1 MPDPMNIENY
11 PASPFR
17 GSFTLRDFFYVL
29 FRHKWKAVAF
39 FLIVLIA
46 TIAGAFLA
54 TEIYRS
60 DAKLMVRIGR
70 ESVTLDPTASTGQV
84 ISVGPSRDSE
94 INSEIEI
101 LKSRELAH
109 KVVEAIGPNA
119 MLEGP
124 ISKFDTGA
132 LGADQNMLEKFRNLF
147 RLLKK
152 RVQTSLVNL
161 GLSKPLPD
169 REMAVI
175 KFTEN
180 FTVERQKNTNIL
192 LLSYEGPDPMLSR
205 NILSKLIEFF
215 LEKHIIAY
223 RNVGSY
229 EFFGKQSDQ
238 IRGQMAQIEEELKR
252 LKSTSGVASLDEQR
266 RILMS
271 RIGSLQ
277 QESEATQSAI
287 AISRAR
293 VQALMGKLKG
303 MSPTLVTQETRGTS
317 NQGADLMR
325 ARLYELQLR
334 EQELLSKYTPTSTPV
349 QEVRRQIEEAKALLA
364 KEEPTRTQVTM
375 GINTAYQELNLDLI
389 KENAN
394 LSSLEAKTKVVKTQL
409 DSARAELT
417 ALSNTEVKMVNL
429 QRELSLLDAKYRKYT
444 ENLEQS
450 RIDQAL
456 LNNKMTNISVIQEAS
471 ASQKPVK
478 PLKSLYLGLGFLLG
492 ILGGIFLAFFSEY
505 HDHSL
510 KKPQDVEEKLDL
522 PLLASIPVL
531 KK

>member
-1 MPDPMNIENY
+1 MPDPVNIGTY
-11 PASPFR
+11 SPGPFR
-17 GSFTLRDFFYVL
+17 EALTLRDFFYVL
-29 FRHKWKAVAF
+29 FRHKWKTVAF
-39 FLIVLIA
+39 FLIVLTA
-46 TIAGAFLA
+46 TTAGAFLA

-84 ISVGPSRDSE
+84 IPIGPSRDSE

-101 LKSRELAH
+101 LKSRELAY
-109 KVVEAIGPNA
+109 KVVDAVGPKA
-119 MLEGP
+119 LLGSLK
-124 ISKFDTGA
+124 SKSGSETSDPG
-132 LGADQNMLEKFRNLF
+132 QNVLQKFRNLF
-147 RLLKK
+147 QSVQK
-152 RVQTSLVNL
+152 RVSTLLSNL
-161 GLSKPLPD
+161 RVSKPLTD
-169 REMAVI
+169 QEMAII
-175 KFTEN
+175 KFTKN
-180 FTVERQKNTNIL
+180 FTVERQKDTSIL
-192 LLSYEGPDPMLSR
+192 LLSYEAPDPMLSR
-205 NILSKLIEFF
+205 NILSKLIGFF
-215 LEKHIIAY
+215 LEKHIQAH

-229 EFFGKQSDQ
+229 EFFSKQSDQ
-238 IRGQMAQIEEELKR
+238 IRGQMAQKEEELKR
-252 LKSTSGVASLDEQR
+252 LKSASGVASLDEQR

-271 RIGSLQ
+271 RVGSLQ
-277 QESEATQSAI
+277 EESEKTQSAM
-287 AISRAR
+287 AISRAKI
-293 VQALMGKLKG
+293 QALRGRLKG

-317 NQGADLMR
+317 NAGADLMR
-325 ARLYELQLR
+325 ARLYELQLK

-349 QEVRRQIEEAKALLA
+349 QEVRRQIEQAKALLA
-364 KEEPTRTQVTM
+364 KEEPTRTTVTM

-394 LSSLEAKTKVVKTQL
+394 LSSLEAKAKVIKTQL
-409 DSARAELT
+409 NSAHAELT

-429 QRELSLLDAKYRKYT
+429 QRDLSLLDAKYRKYT

-456 LNNKMTNISVIQEAS
+456 ENKKITNISVIQEAS
-471 ASQKPVK
+471 TSQEPVK
-478 PLKSLYLGLGFLLG
+478 PLKSLYIGLGFLLG

-510 KKPQDVEEKLDL
+510 KKPQDVEEKLNL

>member
-1 MPDPMNIENY
+1 MPDPINIETY
-11 PASPFR
+11 SPSPFR
-17 GSFTLRDFFYVL
+17 GVFTIRDFFYVL
-29 FRHKWKAVAF
+29 FRHKRKAIAF

-54 TEIYRS
+54 AEIYRS

-84 ISVGPSRDSE
+84 ISVGPSRESE

-101 LKSRELAH
+101 LKSRELAQ
-109 KVVEAIGPNA
+109 KVVDAIGPNVI
-119 MLEGP
+119 LEGLK
-124 ISKFDTGA
+124 SKSETGT
-132 LGADQNMLEKFRNLF
+132 LGPGQKMH
-147 RLLKK
+147 K
-152 RVQTSLVNL
+152 RFSIFLSNL
-161 GLSKPLPD
+161 GVTKPLTD
-169 REMAVI
+169 QEMAI
-175 KFTEN
+175 IQFTEN

-192 LLSYEGPDPMLSR
+192 LLSYEAPDPMLSQ

-215 LEKHIIAY
+215 LEKHIAAH
-223 RNVGSY
+223 RNVGSF

-238 IRGQMAQIEEELKR
+238 SKGQVAQIEEELKK
-252 LKSTSGVASLDEQR
+252 LKSTSGVSSLDEQR

-287 AISRAR
+287 AISRAK
-293 VQALMGKLKG
+293 VKELKGKLEG

-325 ARLYELQLR
+325 ARLYELQLK
-334 EQELLSKYTPTSTPV
+334 EQELLSKYTPTSMPV
-349 QEVRRQIEEAKALLA
+349 QEVSRQIEEAKALLA
-364 KEEPTRTQVTM
+364 KEEPTRTQVTT
-375 GINTAYQELNLDLI
+375 GINTAYQELNLDFI

-394 LSSLEAKTKVVKTQL
+394 LSSSEAKAHVIKTQL
-409 DSARAELT
+409 NGARAELT
-417 ALSNTEVKMVNL
+417 ELNNTEVKMVNL
-429 QRELSLLDAKYRKYT
+429 QRELSLSDAKYRKYT

-456 LNNKMTNISVIQEAS
+456 MNNKMSNISVIQEAT
-471 ASQKPVK
+471 ASQRPVK
-478 PLKSLYLGLGFLLG
+478 PLKSLYIALGFLLG

-510 KKPQDVEEKLDL
+510 KKPQDVEEKLNL

>member
-1 MPDPMNIENY
+1 MPDPIHIESY
-11 PASPFR
+11 SPSPLR
-17 GSFTLRDFFYVL
+17 GAFTIRDFFYVL

-46 TIAGAFLA
+46 TTAGAFLA
-54 TEIYRS
+54 AEIYRS
-60 DAKLMVRIGR
+60 EAKLMVRIGR

-101 LKSRELAH
+101 LKSRELAQ
-109 KVVEAIGPNA
+109 KVVDAVGPTAI
-119 MLEGP
+119 LEGSE
-124 ISKFDTGA
+124 SKFDTGA
-132 LGADQNMLEKFRNLF
+132 FGADQNVLEKFRGLF

-152 RVQTSLVNL
+152 RIQTSLSNL

-169 REMAVI
+169 QEMAI
-175 KFTEN
+175 IQFTEN

-192 LLSYEGPDPMLSR
+192 LLSYEAPDPMLSR
-205 NILSKLIEFF
+205 NILSRLIGFF
-215 LEKHIIAY
+215 LEKHIEAH
-223 RNVGSY
+223 RNVGSF

-238 IRGQMAQIEEELKR
+238 TKGQVAQIEEELKK

-277 QESEATQSAI
+277 QESESTQSAI
-287 AISRAR
+287 AISRAK
-293 VQALMGKLKG
+293 VQALKGKFAG

-394 LSSLEAKTKVVKTQL
+394 LSSLEAKAKVIKTQL
-409 DSARAELT
+409 NSARAELN
-417 ALSNTEVKMVNL
+417 NTEVKMVNL

-456 LNNKMTNISVIQEAS
+456 MKNKMTNISVIQEAT

-478 PLKSLYLGLGFLLG
+478 PLKSLYIGLGFLLG

-510 KKPQDVEEKLDL
+510 KKPQDVEEKLNL

>member
-1 MPDPMNIENY
+1 MPDPINIETY
-11 PASPFR
+11 SPGPFR
-17 GSFTLRDFFYVL
+17 GVLTLRDFFYVL
-29 FRHKWKAVAF
+29 FRHKWKAITF

-46 TIAGAFLA
+46 TIAGAFLTA
-54 TEIYRS
+54 EIYRS

-70 ESVTLDPTASTGQV
+70 ESVTLDPTATTGQV

-101 LKSRELAH
+101 LKSRELAQ
-109 KVVEAIGPNA
+109 KVVDAVGPKAI
-119 MLEGP
+119 LEG
-124 ISKFDTGA
+124 IESKSGTGT
-132 LGADQNMLEKFRNLF
+132 LGRGKNMLQEMRSVSKSMQ
-147 RLLKK
+147 KK
-152 RVQTSLVNL
+152 VSVFLSNL
-161 GLSKPLPD
+161 GVLKPLTD
-169 REMAVI
+169 QEMAI
-175 KFTEN
+175 IQFTEN

-192 LLSYEGPDPMLSR
+192 LLSYEGRDPVVSQ
-205 NILSKLIEFF
+205 NILSKLIGFF
-215 LEKHIIAY
+215 LEKHIMAH
-223 RNVGSY
+223 RDVGSY
-229 EFFGKQSDQ
+229 EFFDKQSDQ
-238 IRGQMAQIEEELKR
+238 IRGQMVQKEEELKK

-271 RIGSLQ
+271 RIGGLQ

-287 AISRAR
+287 AISRAKIKE
-293 VQALMGKLKG
+293 LKGKLAG

-325 ARLYELQLR
+325 ARLYDLQLK

-364 KEEPTRTQVTM
+364 NEEPTRTQVTM

-394 LSSLEAKTKVVKTQL
+394 LASSEAKAKVIKTQL
-409 DSARAELT
+409 NGARPELND
-417 ALSNTEVKMVNL
+417 LNNTEVKMANL

-444 ENLEQS
+444 DNLEQS

-456 LNNKMTNISVIQEAS
+456 MKNKMTNISIIQGATS
-471 ASQKPVK
+471 SQRPVK
-478 PLKSLYLGLGFLLG
+478 PLKSLYIGLGFLLG
-492 ILGGIFLAFFSEY
+492 ILGGIFLAIFSEY

-510 KKPQDVEEKLDL
+510 KNPQDVEEKLNL

>member
-1 MPDPMNIENY
+1 MPDPINIETY
-11 PASPFR
+11 SPSPFR
-17 GSFTLRDFFYVL
+17 GVFTIRDFFYVL
-29 FRHKWKAVAF
+29 FRHKWKAIAF

-54 TEIYRS
+54 AEIYRS

-84 ISVGPSRDSE
+84 IAVGPSRESE

-101 LKSRELAH
+101 LKSRELAQ
-109 KVVEAIGPNA
+109 KVVDAIGPHA
-119 MLEGP
+119 ILEGLK
-124 ISKFDTGA
+124 SKSETGT
-132 LGADQNMLEKFRNLF
+132 LGPDQNVLEKFRNLF
-147 RLLKK
+147 QQMQR
-152 RVQTSLVNL
+152 RIQVSLSNL
-161 GLSKPLPD
+161 GVSKPLTD
-169 REMAVI
+169 RERAI
-175 KFTEN
+175 TQFTEN

-192 LLSYEGPDPMLSR
+192 LLSYEAPDPMLSQ

-215 LEKHIIAY
+215 LEKHIAAH
-223 RNVGSY
+223 RNVGSF

-238 IRGQMAQIEEELKR
+238 IKGQVAQIEEELKK
-252 LKSTSGVASLDEQR
+252 LKSTSGVSSLDEQR
-266 RILMS
+266 RILMN

-287 AISRAR
+287 AISRAK
-293 VQALMGKLKG
+293 VQELKGKLAG

-325 ARLYELQLR
+325 ARLYELQLK
-334 EQELLSKYTPTSTPV
+334 EQELLSKYTPTSMPV
-349 QEVRRQIEEAKALLA
+349 QEVSRQIEEAKALLA

-394 LSSLEAKTKVVKTQL
+394 LSSSEAKANVIKTQL
-409 DSARAELT
+409 NGARAELT
-417 ALSNTEVKMVNL
+417 ELNNTEVKMVNL
-429 QRELSLLDAKYRKYT
+429 QRELSLSDAKYRKYT

-456 LNNKMTNISVIQEAS
+456 MNNKMSNISVIQEATG
-471 ASQKPVK
+471 SQRPVK
-478 PLKSLYLGLGFLLG
+478 PLKSLYIALGFFLG

-510 KKPQDVEEKLDL
+510 KKPQDVEEKLNL